1 MTARYNL
8 TPLFGIPLYQTFVDD
23 VAASEVDFIKKAEYT
38 RFPAG
43 NGYGTPNKF
52 LLDLPEL
59 KNLKEKILKCCEHY
73 IHELLDIDPSAKFE
87 ITNSWAVKHLK
98 GDESGAHTHANAMI
112 SGVFYIQTDDDS
124 GEIVFH
130 KDKTLYNI
138 FTPTVNIPYKGNNL
152 NTFNALGWAIKPKN
166 NMLVLFPSTLDHSV
180 MPSRSDKERYC
191 VAFNLFAFGKFGFD
205 NVTQL
210 GLSNITQA

>member
-1 MTARYNL
+1 MNNNYKI
-8 TPLFGIPLYQTFVDD
+8 TPLFGIPLYQTD
-23 VAASEVDFIKKAEYT
+23 VEQVASSDIEYIKQLEYV
-38 RFPAG
+38 RFPAD

-52 LLDLPEL
+52 LLDDPQL
-59 KNLKEKILKCCEHY
+59 KNLKDKIMKSCEHFLY
-73 IHELLDIDPSAKFE
+73 DALDIDPSARFE
-87 ITNSWAVKHLK
+87 MTNSWAVKHLK
-98 GDESGAHTHANAMI
+98 GDESGAHTHVNSMI

-138 FTPTVNIPYKGNNL
+138 FTPTVNIPYTGNNL

-180 MPSRSDKERYC
+180 LPSRSDTERYC

-210 GLSNITQA
+210 GLDNSTNA